1 MDFEVV
7 VVLAVDGT
15 AIMAVG
21 VGSIIEN
28 GIGWVGWIGCI
39 GGIGGIGV
47 CMEGA
52 GTGCVTTDCGTGEGK
67 TILGSN
73 GEGENDSMEEI
84 EDNVGRKV
92 VRKI

>member
-1 MDFEVV
+1 M
-7 VVLAVDGT
+7 VVLTVDGT

-28 GIGWVGWIGCI
+28 GIGCCIGCCI
-39 GGIGGIGV
+39 GCVGCIGV
-47 CMEGA
+47 CMEGT
-52 GTGCVTTDCGTGEGK
+52 GTGCGTTDCATGDGK
-67 TILGSN
+67 FILGSN
-73 GEGENDSMEEI
+73 GEGENDSTEEM

>member
-1 MDFEVV
+1 V
-7 VVLAVDGT
+7 VVLTVDGT

-28 GIGWVGWIGCI
+28 GIGWVGRIGC
-39 GGIGGIGV
+39 IGGIGV

-52 GTGCVTTDCGTGEGK
+52 GTGCVTTDCATGEGK
-67 TILGSN
+67 FILGSN
-73 GEGENDSMEEI
+73 GEGENDSTEEM